1 MFKLSYNDSY
11 VSEIRNEDVKL
22 YTSFPVFHD
31 TKFNSLKIRNRG
43 YED

>member
-1 MFKLSYNDSY
+1 MLKLAYNDSY

-22 YTSFPVFHD
+22 YTSFPVFDD
-31 TKFNSLKIRNRG
+31 TIFKSIKIRNRG